1 MKARERNAELA
12 PRAARLR
19 AQKKV
24 EQQMSSDDSDGH
36 FTKRSQQARGPKAS
50 SSRSSTQKHA
60 PSRSLALKGKKKKVS
75 VKPGP
80 TIVGASLRIDVW
92 PEESAEEVWQ
102 VTFPN
107 NSTQL

>member
-1 MKARERNAELA
+1 MKARECNAELG

-36 FTKRSQQARGPKAS
+36 LPKKSQQFRGPKVS
-50 SSRSSTQKHA
+50 SSRSSVQKHV
-60 PSRSLALKGKKKKVS
+60 PSRSSALKGKKKKGT

-80 TIVGASLRIDVW
+80 TIIGASLRVDVW
-92 PEESAEEVWQ
+92 PEESNEAVK
-102 VTFPN
+102 
-107 NSTQL
+107 QLL